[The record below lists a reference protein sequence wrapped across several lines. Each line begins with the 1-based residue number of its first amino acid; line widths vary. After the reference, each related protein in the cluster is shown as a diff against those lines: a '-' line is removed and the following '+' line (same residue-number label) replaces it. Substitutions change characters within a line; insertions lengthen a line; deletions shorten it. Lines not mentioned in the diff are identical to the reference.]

1 MVDVAQIVVDLD
13 PDLKDAFLEAAKAED
28 RAPSAI
34 VREFII
40 DYIHGRE
47 PAPEYLEFLERKVAL
62 ALGRVLE
69 EWGFSVEL
77 RDSGSDR
84 PNLVARIGRADAPAI
99 MFAGHLDTVGVEG
112 MTHDPFSGDIKGGR
126 LYGRGSCD
134 MKSGLAA
141 MCVAALSASRQAG
154 NATARQIVIAA
165 VTDEEYESLGMRAL
179 LDSGVRAEYAIL
191 TEPTRLAI
199 CPAHRGFVWSEIEF
213 TGRAA
218 HGSRWDIGVDAIRH
232 AGLVLAEIDE
242 LDAGALKKRKHPLLG
257 RGSIHASTIVGGIGM
272 STYPDKCI
280 LRIERRTIPGESA
293 DHSLDELRAICER
306 VRARRPELDA
316 TIRLIAAQEP
326 SDVDVGS
333 PVVRT
338 LAKALEAE
346 QLDAP
351 IEGLSAWTDAA
362 LLNAAGIPAVCFGPG
377 DIALAHAAEEF
388 VPVDEIGKAA
398 RVLTRVATDWM
409 MEKE

>member
-1 MVDVAQIVVDLD
+1 MQREDAVALTRALVQIDSRNPTL
-13 PDLKDAFLEAAKAED
+13 
-28 RAPSAI
+28 SA
-34 VREFII
+34 
-40 DYIHGRE
+40 DG
-47 PAPEYLEFLERKVAL
+47 PGERNMAL

-69 EWGFSVEL
+69 KWGFSVEVG
-77 RDSGSDR
+77 DSDR
-84 PNLVARIGRADAPAI
+84 PNLIARIGPRDTPAI

-112 MTHDPFSGDIKGGR
+112 MTHDPFSGDIKDGR

-141 MCVAALSASRQAG
+141 MCVAALAASMKAESSA
-154 NATARQIVIAA
+154 TRQIVIAA
-165 VTDEEYESLGMRAL
+165 VTDEEYESLGMRAM

-218 HGSRWDIGVDAIRH
+218 HGSRWDIGIDAIRH
-232 AGLVLAEIDE
+232 AGLVLTGVDD
-242 LDAGALKKRKHPLLG
+242 LDAGELQNRTHPLLG

-293 DHSLDELRAICER
+293 DDSLTELRSICDQ
-306 VRARRPELDA
+306 VRARRPDLDA
-316 TIRLIAAQEP
+316 TVRLIAAQEP
-326 SDVDVGS
+326 SDVQVDA
-333 PVVRT
+333 PVVRA
-338 LAKALEAE
+338 LVKALEGE
-346 QLDAP
+346 QLPAP
-351 IEGLSAWTDAA
+351 VEGLSAWTDAA

-388 VPVDEIGKAA
+388 VPVDEIEKAT
-398 RVLTRVATDWM
+398 RVLTRVAFDWM
-409 MEKE
+409 TEKN